1 MLKSLG
7 FCFFFRDVRFV
18 FLFLNLSFVVHF
30 QARGG
35 SSEDSERDPQ
45 YDTMLN
51 QMVGRIKAKPGGKAE
66 MGEVS
71 CVLFFFLLMLS

>member
-1 MLKSLG
+1 MVNLG
-7 FCFFFRDVRFV
+7 VYLLDEEAQRTTSDDNV
-18 FLFLNLSFVVHF
+18 L
-30 QARGG
+30 
-35 SSEDSERDPQ
+35 EERDPK

-71 CVLFFFLLMLS
+71 SSVYLI

>member
-1 MLKSLG
+1 MLCYLL
-7 FCFFFRDVRFV
+7 DE
-18 FLFLNLSFVVHF
+18 
-30 QARGG
+30 ARG
-35 SSEDSERDPQ
+35 SSGDTVLEERDPQ

-71 CVLFFFLLMLS
+71 SD

>member
-1 MLKSLG
+1 MVNVGADEAGRTTSDDNVL
-7 FCFFFRDVRFV
+7 
-18 FLFLNLSFVVHF
+18 
-30 QARGG
+30 
-35 SSEDSERDPQ
+35 EERDPK

-71 CVLFFFLLMLS
+71 SL